1 MIKPSKYGKDSENL
15 WNDFLMGDDKAFTSM
30 YFLNIGSILSY
41 GRNFTR
47 DDELL
52 HDSIQEIFVDLF
64 EKRGKPHAH
73 IGNIKGYLLV
83 AVRNSIFRKKQQQ
96 RKTSVHGLSP
106 CELEDFNVVYSF
118 EEQVILQEI
127 NRETLVGLRK
137 AIAGL
142 SPALKE
148 VIYLRFEE
156 GLPYTE
162 IAGIMEIT
170 VESAR
175 KQLFRAVSMLRK
187 VLDNQIFNGIFL
199 FLLKKTGKNCP

>member
-1 MIKPSKYGKDSENL
+1 MIRPSKYEKHPDSL
-15 WNDFLMGDDKAFTSM
+15 WNDFLRGDDKAFASI
-30 YFLNIGSILSY
+30 YFLYIGNLLSY

-47 DDELL
+47 DEEML
-52 HDSIQEIFVDLF
+52 HDSIQEVFVDLF
-64 EKRGKPHAH
+64 EKRGKPHTQ

-83 AVRNSIFRKKQQQ
+83 AVRNSIFRKKQVQ
-96 RKTSVHGLSP
+96 RKTSVHGLSA
-106 CELEDFNVVYSF
+106 CQMEEFNVVYSF
-118 EEQVILQEI
+118 EEQVISQEI
-127 NRETLVGLRK
+127 SREVLDGLRK
-137 AIAGL
+137 AISGL

-148 VIYLRFEE
+148 VLYLRFEE

-187 VLDNQIFNGIFL
+187 VLDSQIFNGIIL
-199 FLLKKTGKNCP
+199 FYLKIS